1 MVPLTSEQRE
11 DNEITIQQLMANR
24 AELEAQLDDDADQR
38 ATRSI
43 EKQIDAIDAH
53 VGRLRDEL
61 MGNVI
66 INEKIAEDYF
76 MQAVK
81 ALAKEKFHLAKR
93 YIQRLETIEP
103 FHPALNRLKEEM
115 ESKRVSRRTR
125 SIAQG
130 TATNYPGLTPL
141 SALVPTNGDAA
152 VAVGPLGAPA
162 NVYYRD
168 DDAPGGF
175 IQFFQFHYIVS
186 CLVVVLLACAM
197 FGTGGM
203 TLLRWLIEG
212 S

>member
-1 MVPLTSEQRE
+1 MVPLTPEQRE
-11 DNEITIQQLMANR
+11 YNEITIQQLMANR
-24 AELEAQLDDDADQR
+24 AELETQLDDETDQR
-38 ATRSI
+38 ATRSL

-66 INEKIAEDYF
+66 INEKVAEDYF

-103 FHPALNRLKEEM
+103 FHPALSRLKEEM
-115 ESKRVSRRTR
+115 ESKKVSRRTR

-130 TATNYPGLTPL
+130 TATSYPGMTPL
-141 SALVPTNGDAA
+141 SALVPTNGDAPA
-152 VAVGPLGAPA
+152 MVPGAPA
-162 NVYYRD
+162 QYYYAED
-168 DDAPGGF
+168 DGPGGF
-175 IQFFQFHYIVS
+175 IQFFQFHYVVS
-186 CLVVVLLACAM
+186 CLVVALLACAM

-203 TLLRWLIEG
+203 TVLRWLIEG